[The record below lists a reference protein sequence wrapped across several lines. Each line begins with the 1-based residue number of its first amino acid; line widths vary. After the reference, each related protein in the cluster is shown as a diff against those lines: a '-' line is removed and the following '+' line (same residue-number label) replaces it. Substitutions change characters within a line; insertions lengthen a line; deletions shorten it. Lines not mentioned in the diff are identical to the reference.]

1 MYFRQIYIFILAV
14 SLLSTGCQSL
24 ATDPGNSTIGEV
36 KSDEGLNYWGGAY
49 NDEGHAVVQT
59 YDGGYAVAGTQY
71 SSGTQYDLSLVTF
84 NSSLVEQGSK
94 VMDFAIAAN
103 DSLPNY
109 ASDILQT
116 PDGGYVSV
124 GSTFNGTDYD
134 ALVIKFNTSL
144 DTVWTTS
151 IGTAGSDDFGNS
163 IGIMSSGNYLVCGTS
178 YDATNDDHDIT
189 VWGLTSAGTSTSPPI
204 YAETNN
210 GLHDYGNYAEQT
222 SDGGIIIIGTQ
233 GDDISLIKL
242 ISDGDGTFSA
252 DTSSCTGETGDIPS
266 TTQSACEDA
275 SANGSAGTWY
285 EGFSTDG
292 SLTTGTANNDE
303 GVYVQQL
310 YDGSYI
316 IVGNTQ
322 AGTGQQSNVYINTI
336 TSTGETGTA
345 VTMGG
350 AYNDEV
356 TCVRQTEDGGFI
368 FTGSK
373 YGQSSMKDV
382 WVVKLTAAL
391 TVHWNYTYGGDLND
405 HGQSIAQTYDG
416 GYVVTGST
424 FSYGGQ
430 SEIIL
435 LKLDS
440 YGIVDDIIGDLSESS
455 GN

>member
-14 SLLSTGCQSL
+14 GLLSTGCQSL
-24 ATDPGNSTIGEV
+24 VTDPGNTTIGEV
-36 KSDEGLNYWGGAY
+36 KSDEGLNYWGGAF

-103 DSLPNY
+103 DSFPNY

-163 IGIMSSGNYLVCGTS
+163 IGIMSSGNYIVCGTS
-178 YDATNDDHDIT
+178 YDATNHDHDIA
-189 VWGLTSAGTSTSPPI
+189 VWGLTSTGTSSPL

-233 GDDISLIKL
+233 GNDISLIKL
-242 ISDGDGTFSA
+242 IFDGSFSA
-252 DTSSCTGETGDIPS
+252 DIDSCSNGTSITEVACTS
-266 TTQSACEDA
+266 A
-275 SANGSAGTWY
+275 SATWY
-285 EGFSTDG
+285 TGFSSDG
-292 SLTTGTANNDE
+292 LLTTGTTNIDE

-373 YGQSSMKDV
+373 YGQSTMKDV

>member
-1 MYFRQIYIFILAV
+1 MRIIL
-14 SLLSTGCQSL
+14 SILLLSVCYSYENCFNHFG
-24 ATDPGNSTIGEV
+24 GE
-36 KSDEGLNYWGGAY
+36 Y
-49 NDEGHAVVQT
+49 NDFGYAVVQT
-59 YDGGYAVAGTQY
+59 YDGGYAVVGTQY

-84 NSSLVEQGSK
+84 NSSLVEQSSK
-94 VMDFAIAAN
+94 VMDFAVATS
-103 DSLPNY
+103 DSFPNY
-109 ASDILQT
+109 ASDIQQT
-116 PDGGYVSV
+116 PDGGYISV
-124 GSTFNGTDYD
+124 GSSFNGTDYD

-163 IGIMSSGNYLVCGTS
+163 IQVMSSGNYIVCGTS
-178 YDATNDDHDIT
+178 YDATNNDHDIT
-189 VWGLTSAGTSTSPPI
+189 VWGLTSTGTATSL
-204 YAETNN
+204 YAETDN

-233 GDDISLIKL
+233 GNDISLIKL
-242 ISDGDGTFSA
+242 ISDGDGTYSA
-252 DTSSCTGETGDIPS
+252 DT
-266 TTQSACEDA
+266 
-275 SANGSAGTWY
+275 
-285 EGFSTDG
+285 GFSTDG
-292 SLTTGTANNDE
+292 FLTTGTANNDA

-336 TSTGETGTA
+336 TSIGGAGTA

-373 YGQSSMKDV
+373 YGQSTMKDV

-405 HGQSIAQTYDG
+405 YGQSIAQTYDG

-440 YGIVDDIIGDLSESS
+440 YGIVDDIIGDLSSSS

>member
-1 MYFRQIYIFILAV
+1 MYSRRIYIYILIFGII
-14 SLLSTGCQSL
+14 STGCEKL
-24 ATDPGNSTIGEV
+24 VNDPGGNVENV
-36 KSDEGLNYWGGAY
+36 ESDAGLNYWGGSY

-84 NSSLVEQGSK
+84 NSSLVEQSSK

-109 ASDILQT
+109 ASDIQQT
-116 PDGGYVSV
+116 PDGGYISV

-178 YDATNDDHDIT
+178 YDATNHDHDIT
-189 VWGLTSAGTSTSPPI
+189 VWGLTSTGTTSTI
-204 YAETNN
+204 YEEKTNN

-222 SDGGIIIIGTQ
+222 PLDNGIIIIGTQ
-233 GDDISLIKL
+233 GNNISLIKL
-242 ISDGDGTFSA
+242 ISDGVGGTFSA
-252 DTSSCTGETGDIPS
+252 DTSSCTGETGGTPS

-275 SANGSAGTWY
+275 TANGSAGTWY

-292 SLTTGTANNDE
+292 SLTTGTTNNDE

-336 TSTGETGTA
+336 TSTGETGTP
-345 VTMGG
+345 VMLGG

-356 TCVRQTEDGGFI
+356 SSVRQTEDGGFI

-373 YGQSSMKDV
+373 YGQSTMKDV

-391 TVHWNYTYGGDLND
+391 TIHWNYTYGGDLND

-440 YGIVDDIIGDLSESS
+440 YGIVDDIIGDLSRTS

>member
-1 MYFRQIYIFILAV
+1 MYFRQIYIFILAAG
-14 SLLSTGCQSL
+14 LLSSGCQSL
-24 ATDPGNSTIGEV
+24 VTDPENPTIGEV

-49 NDEGHAVVQT
+49 NDFGYAVVQT

-71 SSGTQYDLSLVTF
+71 SSETQYDLSLVTF
-84 NSSLVEQGSK
+84 NSSLVEQNTK
-94 VMDFAIAAN
+94 VMDFAVATN
-103 DSLPNY
+103 NSFPNY
-109 ASDILQT
+109 ATDIQQT

-134 ALVIKFNTSL
+134 ALVVKFDTSL

-178 YDATNDDHDIT
+178 YDATNHDHDVN
-189 VWGLTSAGTSTSPPI
+189 VWKLTSTTGTSTSL
-204 YAETNN
+204 YAETDN

-242 ISDGDGTFSA
+242 LSDGDGTFSA
-252 DTSSCTGETGDIPS
+252 DADSCSVVPGTN
-266 TTQSACEDA
+266 TTTTACADA
-275 SANGSAGTWY
+275 DGIWY
-285 EGFSTDG
+285 TGFSGDG
-292 SLTTGTANNDE
+292 FLITGTDNIDE

-310 YDGSYI
+310 DDGSYI

-336 TSTGETGTA
+336 TSIGGEGAA

-350 AYNDEV
+350 AYNDQV

-373 YGQSSMKDV
+373 YGQSTMQDV

-391 TVHWNYTYGGDLND
+391 TAHWDYTYGGVKND
-405 HGQSIAQTYDG
+405 YGQSIAQTYDG
-416 GYVVTGST
+416 GYVITGST
-424 FSYGGQ
+424 ISYGDQ
-430 SEIIL
+430 SEFDIML
-435 LKLDS
+435 LKLDAS
-440 YGIVDDIIGDLSESS
+440 GIVDDIIGDLSRSS

>member
-84 NSSLVEQGSK
+84 NSSLVEQNTK
-94 VMDFAIAAN
+94 VLDFADATSN
-103 DSLPNY
+103 SFTNY
-109 ASDILQT
+109 ATDIQQT
-116 PDGGYVSV
+116 SDGGYISV

-151 IGTAGSDDFGNS
+151 IGGTAGSDDFGNS
-163 IGIMSSGNYLVCGTS
+163 IGIMSSGNYIVCGTS
-178 YDATNDDHDIT
+178 YDATNHDHDIT

-233 GDDISLIKL
+233 GNDISLIKL
-242 ISDGDGTFSA
+242 IFDGSFSA
-252 DTSSCTGETGDIPS
+252 DADSCSVVPGTNTTEISCT
-266 TTQSACEDA
+266 DA
-275 SANGSAGTWY
+275 SGIWY
-285 EGFSTDG
+285 TGFNEEG

-373 YGQSSMKDV
+373 YGQSTMKDV

-416 GYVVTGST
+416 GYIITGST
-424 FSYGGQ
+424 MSYGDQ

-435 LKLDS
+435 LKLDAN
-440 YGIVDDIIGDLSESS
+440 GIVDDIIGDLSRSS

>member
-84 NSSLVEQGSK
+84 NSSLVEQSSK
-94 VMDFAIAAN
+94 VMDFAISTN

-109 ASDILQT
+109 ASDIQQT
-116 PDGGYVSV
+116 PDGGYISV

-163 IGIMSSGNYLVCGTS
+163 IGIMSSGNYIVCGTS
-178 YDATNDDHDIT
+178 YDATNHDHDIA
-189 VWGLTSAGTSTSPPI
+189 VWGLTSTGTSSPL

-233 GDDISLIKL
+233 GNDISLIKL
-242 ISDGDGTFSA
+242 IFDGSFSA
-252 DTSSCTGETGDIPS
+252 DADSCSVGDGAILTENDCTG
-266 TTQSACEDA
+266 A
-275 SANGSAGTWY
+275 SPAGTWY
-285 EGFSTDG
+285 TGFSSDG
-292 SLTTGTANNDE
+292 LLTTGTANIDE

-310 YDGSYI
+310 YDGSY
-316 IVGNTQ
+316 
-322 AGTGQQSNVYINTI
+322 
-336 TSTGETGTA
+336 
-345 VTMGG
+345 
-350 AYNDEV
+350 
-356 TCVRQTEDGGFI
+356 
-368 FTGSK
+368 
-373 YGQSSMKDV
+373 
-382 WVVKLTAAL
+382 
-391 TVHWNYTYGGDLND
+391 
-405 HGQSIAQTYDG
+405 
-416 GYVVTGST
+416 
-424 FSYGGQ
+424 
-430 SEIIL
+430 
-435 LKLDS
+435 
-440 YGIVDDIIGDLSESS
+440 
-455 GN
+455 

>member
-71 SSGTQYDLSLVTF
+71 SSETQYDVSLVTF
-84 NSSLVEQGSK
+84 NSSLVEQNTK
-94 VMDFAIAAN
+94 VLDFADATSN
-103 DSLPNY
+103 SFTNY
-109 ASDILQT
+109 ATDIQQT
-116 PDGGYVSV
+116 PDGGYISV

-178 YDATNDDHDIT
+178 YDATNHDHDIT
-189 VWGLTSAGTSTSPPI
+189 VWGLTSAGTSVTPSI

-233 GDDISLIKL
+233 GNEISLIKL
-242 ISDGDGTFSA
+242 ISDGDGTYSA
-252 DTSSCTGETGDIPS
+252 DT
-266 TTQSACEDA
+266 
-275 SANGSAGTWY
+275 
-285 EGFSTDG
+285 GFSTDG
-292 SLTTGTANNDE
+292 FLTTGTANNDE

-336 TSTGETGTA
+336 TSIGGSGTA

-350 AYNDEV
+350 AYNDKV

-373 YGQSSMKDV
+373 YGQSTMQDV

-391 TVHWNYTYGGDLND
+391 TVHWNYTYGGDNND

-416 GYVVTGST
+416 GYVITGST
-424 FSYGGQ
+424 MSYGDQ

-435 LKLDS
+435 LKLDAN
-440 YGIVDDIIGDLSESS
+440 GIVDDIIGDLSRSS

>member
-1 MYFRQIYIFILAV
+1 MYFRQINIFILAV

-24 ATDPGNSTIGEV
+24 ATDPGNPTIGEV

-84 NSSLVEQGSK
+84 NSSLIEQSSK
-94 VMDFAIAAN
+94 VMDFAISTN

-109 ASDILQT
+109 ASDIQQT
-116 PDGGYVSV
+116 PDGGYISV

-144 DTVWTTS
+144 DTIWTTS
-151 IGTAGSDDFGNS
+151 IGTAGSNDFGNS

-178 YDATNDDHDIT
+178 YDATNHDHDIT
-189 VWGLTSAGTSTSPPI
+189 VWGLTSTGTSSPL
-204 YAETNN
+204 YVETNN

-252 DTSSCTGETGDIPS
+252 DADSCSVVPGTN
-266 TTQSACEDA
+266 TTENLCTTA
-275 SANGSAGTWY
+275 SGIWY
-285 EGFSTDG
+285 TGFSEDG

-336 TSTGETGTA
+336 TSIGGSGTA

-350 AYNDEV
+350 AYNDKV

-373 YGQSSMKDV
+373 YGQSTMKDV

-391 TVHWNYTYGGDLND
+391 TAQWNYTYGGDSPD

-416 GYVVTGST
+416 GYIITGST
-424 FSYGGQ
+424 MSYGDQ

-440 YGIVDDIIGDLSESS
+440 YGIVDDIIGDLSSSS

>member
-14 SLLSTGCQSL
+14 SLFSIGCQSL
-24 ATDPGNSTIGEV
+24 ATDPGTSTIGEV

-163 IGIMSSGNYLVCGTS
+163 IGIMSSGNYIVCGIS
-178 YDATNDDHDIT
+178 YDATNHDHDIT
-189 VWGLTSAGTSTSPPI
+189 VWGLTSTGTSSSL

-233 GDDISLIKL
+233 GDDISLI
-242 ISDGDGTFSA
+242 
-252 DTSSCTGETGDIPS
+252 
-266 TTQSACEDA
+266 
-275 SANGSAGTWY
+275 
-285 EGFSTDG
+285 
-292 SLTTGTANNDE
+292 
-303 GVYVQQL
+303 
-310 YDGSYI
+310 
-316 IVGNTQ
+316 
-322 AGTGQQSNVYINTI
+322 
-336 TSTGETGTA
+336 
-345 VTMGG
+345 
-350 AYNDEV
+350 
-356 TCVRQTEDGGFI
+356 
-368 FTGSK
+368 
-373 YGQSSMKDV
+373 
-382 WVVKLTAAL
+382 
-391 TVHWNYTYGGDLND
+391 
-405 HGQSIAQTYDG
+405 
-416 GYVVTGST
+416 
-424 FSYGGQ
+424 
-430 SEIIL
+430 
-435 LKLDS
+435 
-440 YGIVDDIIGDLSESS
+440 
-455 GN
+455 

>member
-49 NDEGHAVVQT
+49 NDEGHAIVQT

-94 VMDFAIAAN
+94 VMDFAIATN

-109 ASDILQT
+109 ASDIQQT

-144 DTVWTTS
+144 DTIWTTS

-163 IGIMSSGNYLVCGTS
+163 IGIMSSGDYLVCGTS
-178 YDATNDDHDIT
+178 YDATNHDRDIV
-189 VWGLTSAGTSTSPPI
+189 VWEIAAADGTETTLYQES
-204 YAETNN
+204 TNN
-210 GLHDYGNYAEQT
+210 GLQDYGNYAEQT
-222 SDGGIIIIGTQ
+222 PIDNGIIIIGTQ
-233 GDDISLIKL
+233 GNNILLTKL

-252 DTSSCTGETGDIPS
+252 DIDSCSDGTS
-266 TTQSACEDA
+266 TTEAACTAA
-275 SANGSAGTWY
+275 SETWY
-285 EGFSTDG
+285 TGFSSDG
-292 SLTTGTANNDE
+292 LLTTGTTNIDE

-310 YDGSYI
+310 YDGNYI

-345 VTMGG
+345 VIMGG

-356 TCVRQTEDGGFI
+356 TCVRQTEDGGYI
-368 FTGSK
+368 FTGSQ
-373 YGQSSMKDV
+373 YGQSTMKDV
-382 WVVKLTAAL
+382 WVVKLTPAL
-391 TVHWNYTYGGDLND
+391 TVHWSYTYGGDKND

-424 FSYGGQ
+424 MSYGDQ

-435 LKLDS
+435 LKLDAD
-440 YGIVDDIIGDLSESS
+440 GIVDDIIGDLGSSS

>member
-1 MYFRQIYIFILAV
+1 
-14 SLLSTGCQSL
+14 
-24 ATDPGNSTIGEV
+24 
-36 KSDEGLNYWGGAY
+36 
-49 NDEGHAVVQT
+49 
-59 YDGGYAVAGTQY
+59 
-71 SSGTQYDLSLVTF
+71 
-84 NSSLVEQGSK
+84 
-94 VMDFAIAAN
+94 
-103 DSLPNY
+103 
-109 ASDILQT
+109 
-116 PDGGYVSV
+116 
-124 GSTFNGTDYD
+124 
-134 ALVIKFNTSL
+134 
-144 DTVWTTS
+144 
-151 IGTAGSDDFGNS
+151 
-163 IGIMSSGNYLVCGTS
+163 MSSGNYIVCGTS
-178 YDATNDDHDIT
+178 YDATNHDHDIT
-189 VWGLTSAGTSTSPPI
+189 VWGLTSTGTSSSL

-233 GDDISLIKL
+233 GNDISLIKL
-242 ISDGDGTFSA
+242 LSDGDGTFSA
-252 DTSSCTGETGDIPS
+252 DADSCSVAPSTNTTENSCTTASGIWYTGFN
-266 TTQSACEDA
+266 EV
-275 SANGSAGTWY
+275 
-285 EGFSTDG
+285 G
-292 SLTTGTANNDE
+292 SLTTGTANNDK

-336 TSTGETGTA
+336 TSIGGAGTA

-373 YGQSSMKDV
+373 YGQSTMKDV

-440 YGIVDDIIGDLSESS
+440 YGIVDDIIGDLSSSS

>member
-1 MYFRQIYIFILAV
+1 MHFRQIYLFIIITGLFI
-14 SLLSTGCQSL
+14 SGCQKL
-24 ATDPGNSTIGEV
+24 ITDPGNDTIGEV

-59 YDGGYAVAGTQY
+59 YDGGFAVAGTQY

-84 NSSLVEQGSK
+84 NSTLVEQSSK
-94 VMDFAIAAN
+94 IMDFAIAAN
-103 DSLPNY
+103 DSFPNY
-109 ASDILQT
+109 ASDIQQT

-124 GSTFNGTDYD
+124 GSTYNGTDYD

-144 DTVWTTS
+144 DTVWTIS

-163 IGIMSSGNYLVCGTS
+163 IGIMSSGKYLVCGTS
-178 YDATNDDHDIT
+178 YDATNHDHDIT
-189 VWGLTSAGTSTSPPI
+189 VWGLTSAGISTPL
-204 YAETNN
+204 YVETNN

-242 ISDGDGTFSA
+242 ISDGDGSFSPDA
-252 DTSSCTGETGDIPS
+252 DSCSVGDGLLLTENACTGATP
-266 TTQSACEDA
+266 
-275 SANGSAGTWY
+275 AGMWY
-285 EGFSTDG
+285 TGFSSDG
-292 SLTTGTANNDE
+292 SLTTGTANLDE

-336 TSTGETGTA
+336 TKTGETGTA

-350 AYNDEV
+350 AYNDKV
-356 TCVRQTEDGGFI
+356 TCVRQTDDGGFI

-373 YGQSSMKDV
+373 YGQSTMKDV
-382 WVVKLTAAL
+382 WVAKLTRAL
-391 TVHWNYTYGGDLND
+391 TVHWDYTYGGNLND

-424 FSYGGQ
+424 MSYGNQ
-430 SEIIL
+430 SDIIL

-440 YGIVDDIIGDLSESS
+440 YGIVDDIIGDLSSSS

>member
-1 MYFRQIYIFILAV
+1 MYFRQIYIFIITV
-14 SLLSTGCQSL
+14 SIFITGCQKL
-24 ATDPGNSTIGEV
+24 VNDPGNPTIGEV
-36 KSDEGLNYWGGAY
+36 QSDEGLNYRGGAY

-103 DSLPNY
+103 DSFPNY

-163 IGIMSSGNYLVCGTS
+163 IGIMSSGNYIVCGTS
-178 YDATNDDHDIT
+178 YDATNHDHDIA
-189 VWGLTSAGTSTSPPI
+189 VWGLTSTGASSPL

-233 GDDISLIKL
+233 GNDISLIKL
-242 ISDGDGTFSA
+242 IFDGSFSA
-252 DTSSCTGETGDIPS
+252 DADSCSVGDGEILTENDCTG
-266 TTQSACEDA
+266 A
-275 SANGSAGTWY
+275 SPAGTWY
-285 EGFSTDG
+285 TGFSSDG
-292 SLTTGTANNDE
+292 LLTTGTANIDE

-316 IVGNTQ
+316 IVGNSQ
-322 AGTGQQSNVYINTI
+322 AGIGQQSNVYINTI
-336 TSTGETGTA
+336 TSIGGSGTA

-350 AYNDEV
+350 AYNDKV

-373 YGQSSMKDV
+373 YGQATMKDV

-424 FSYGGQ
+424 MSYGDQ

-440 YGIVDDIIGDLSESS
+440 YGIVDDIIGDLSRSS